1 MKFHNVAIQA
11 LAYESPAEFVSSEQI
26 ESMLAPIYQRLKLPE
41 GRLHLQTGIVT
52 RGMWPK
58 GERPSSIATR
68 AAKKCLSQTQI
79 DLNQIDCLIHA
90 SVCRDFLE
98 PATASVVHAQLGLPA
113 SCAYFDLSNACLG
126 VLTSLMLAGQMIES
140 GAWRNCLIVSG
151 ENSGPL
157 LLDTISYLNQSDI
170 SRKDIKKY
178 IANLTIG
185 SAGVAVLL
193 SRIDH
198 SRNVLAQVLGGVS
211 QSDSSSNHLCQGGGN
226 TDHLMMETDS
236 EALLHAGVK
245 LATATWSQFKQ
256 TMQWND
262 ETYQKVIGHQVGV
275 AHKTAMLNELKI
287 DVTKD
292 FSSFETWGNTG
303 SCAVPLT
310 LALAL
315 EQKFI
320 KQGERVAL
328 LGIGSGLTSS
338 MVGIQC

>member
-1 MKFHNVAIQA
+1 MKFNNVFIHS
-11 LAYESPAEFVSSEQI
+11 LAYESPAEFLSSDKI
-26 ESMLAPIYQRLKLPE
+26 ETLLTPVYKKLKLPE
-41 GRLHLQTGIVT
+41 GRLELQTGIKT

-68 AAKKCLSQTQI
+68 AAKKCLSQSQI
-79 DLNQIDCLIHA
+79 QIQQIDCLIHA

-126 VLTSLMLAGQMIES
+126 VLTSLMMASQMIES
-140 GAWRNCLIVSG
+140 GAWKNCLIVSG

-157 LLDTISYLNQSDI
+157 LLDTIEFLNQADI

-193 SRIDH
+193 SH
-198 SRNVLAQVLGGVS
+198 KSQSRKNIAQVLGGVS

-226 TDHLMMETDS
+226 TNHLMMETDS
-236 EALLHAGVK
+236 EALLHAGVT
-245 LATATWSQFKQ
+245 LATTTWSHFKK
-256 TMQWND
+256 TMEWND
-262 ETYQKVIGHQVGV
+262 QTYQKVIGHQVGV
-275 AHKTAMLNELKI
+275 AHKTAMLNQLKI
-287 DVTKD
+287 DMNKD

-315 EQKFI
+315 EKQFI
-320 KQGERVAL
+320 KQGDKVSL
-328 LGIGSGLTSS
+328 LGIGSGLTST

>member
-1 MKFHNVAIQA
+1 MKFHNVLIHS
-11 LAYESPAEFVSSEQI
+11 LAYESPSEFLSSDKIEQL
-26 ESMLAPIYQRLKLPE
+26 LAPIYQKLKLPE
-41 GRLHLQTGIVT
+41 GRLELQTGIKT

-68 AAKKCLSQTQI
+68 AAKKCLASGQI
-79 DLNQIDCLIHA
+79 ELEKIDCLIHA

-98 PATASVVHAQLGLPA
+98 PATASVVHAELGLPA

-126 VLTSLMLAGQMIES
+126 VLTSMMLASQMIES
-140 GAWRNCLIVSG
+140 GAWKNCLIVSG

-157 LLDTISYLNQSDI
+157 LLDTMDFLNHSNI

-185 SAGVAVLL
+185 SAGVALIL
-193 SRIDH
+193 SHKSQSQTSI
-198 SRNVLAQVLGGVS
+198 AQVLGGVS
-211 QSDSSSNHLCQGGGN
+211 QSDSTSNHLCQGGGN
-226 TDHLMMETDS
+226 TNHLMMETDS
-236 EALLHAGVK
+236 EALLKAGVQ
-245 LATATWSQFKQ
+245 LASTTWSQFKQ
-256 TMQWND
+256 SMHWSD
-262 ETYQKVIGHQVGV
+262 ETYQRVIGHQVGI
-275 AHKTAMLNELKI
+275 AHKTAMFNQLKI
-287 DVTKD
+287 DINKD

-320 KQGERVAL
+320 KQGEKVSL
-328 LGIGSGLTSS
+328 LGIGSGLTST